1 MFGSNSW
8 KRILSM
14 PAYNNKAC
22 RGRPR
27 LSRLCDMLST
37 NRRTALSFY
46 SAHLG
51 GSRLSSWRTKETKP
65 LFQQCWQ
72 WWRQGLCWNIS
83 RCVYSGTYDKRPE
96 GGVYQRSTA
105 VAYVC
110 KAKEALISR
119 FCFFLLDCTS
129 SLSCLGVLLQYFCLK
144 SSDIY
149 KTYFPFCLAQCPVHN
164 PQCTRPLIS
173 LQRPSSGIPLSH
185 FSQDGERWT
194 CYKLT

>member
-14 PAYNNKAC
+14 PSYNNKAC
-22 RGRPR
+22 RGRPL
-27 LSRLCDMLST
+27 LSWLCDMLSI
-37 NRRTALSFY
+37 NRRIWIWPFY

-51 GSRLSSWRTKETKP
+51 GSRLSSWQTKETKP

-96 GGVYQRSTA
+96 GGIYQRSTA

-119 FCFFLLDCTS
+119 FCFFLLDCTT

-149 KTYFPFCLAQCPVHN
+149 IRHIFLFALLNALCTIHN
-164 PQCTRPLIS
+164 APGL
-173 LQRPSSGIPLSH
+173 
-185 FSQDGERWT
+185 
-194 CYKLT
+194 